1 MTIKIFGLWGSFPCF
16 RNAAEVTSVREN
28 SSLQEPGTGRSSTV
42 SESRGVV
49 RMAASEVQTNTDED
63 SCITQSTSSKK
74 KNNNKFT
81 DSHQPLLSGS
91 SRVLN

>member
-42 SESRGVV
+42 SESRVVV
-49 RMAASEVQTNTDED
+49 RTAASEVQTNTDED

-74 KNNNKFT
+74 KIIINSQIAI
-81 DSHQPLLSGS
+81 SHYFQVLAGS
-91 SRVLN
+91 